1 MKRYHDAAIL
11 ELNFK
16 EDGIRNIYE
25 DTGAMSNV
33 SRSLDAF
40 GGGAISVVPAL
51 SVINTKVMRWVV
63 FAPTYFVDKK
73 CTSC

>member
-1 MKRYHDAAIL
+1 MKRNHDAAIL

-25 DTGAMSNV
+25 DIGAMSNV

-51 SVINTKVMRWVV
+51 SVINTKVMR
-63 FAPTYFVDKK
+63 
-73 CTSC
+73 